1 MLWPKKIAGGY
12 MKHKITTEDFD
23 KLSDDFKKEYEKKG
37 DAYEL
42 KIDGLEIEDTSALKN
57 TLTKVREDLKTAEKT
72 LKGYK
77 DIDPV
82 KYKDLITEQE
92 VKTKELRDKELEIA
106 RKNKDIETLEKRFK
120 DDHQKALDE
129 ITTKHQ
135 LEVADLSKKVTDT
148 ETNMS
153 KTVSGLTKALEKEM
167 IEKKSQAALAKFN
180 GDVFILEPHVKTN
193 LRLVKEN
200 DEYVTRVVDPKGSE
214 KEPYRKNDKGE
225 YLTEEDFVAEMK
237 QSERF
242 INNFSDEKLPGGS
255 GYHKSSNN
263 SGNNQTEVSGVNRI
277 KKGLEAA
284 KNK

>member
-1 MLWPKKIAGGY
+1 

-42 KIDGLEIEDTSALKN
+42 KIDGLEIEDTSALKD
-57 TLTKVREDLKTAEKT
+57 TLKKVRDDLKAAEKSA
-72 LKGYK
+72 KAYK
-77 DIDPV
+77 DIDPD
-82 KYKDLITEQE
+82 KYKNLIAEQE
-92 VKTKELRDKELEIA
+92 AKAKELSDKELEIA

-135 LEVADLSKKVTDT
+135 TEVTDLSKKLSDT
-148 ETNMS
+148 ETTWNQ
-153 KTVSGLTKALEKEM
+153 TVSGLTKALEKEM
-167 IEKKSQAALAKFN
+167 IEKKSQAALAKLG
-180 GDVFILEPHVKTN
+180 GDVFILEPHVKN
-193 LRLVKEN
+193 SLRLVKEN
-200 DEYVTRVVDPKGSE
+200 DEYVTRVVDPKGTD
-214 KEPYRKNDKGE
+214 KEPYRKNEKGE

-263 SGNNQTEVSGVNRI
+263 SGNNQAEVTGVNRI